1 MPKPRYLMD
10 VARIQDISKEIDT
23 VYYLLMSVLV
33 TSGLLMIISR
43 NLGRCLGVLGASIE
57 IWSDYNRYNRSLKR
71 NP

>member
-1 MPKPRYLMD
+1 MD